1 MPEMR
6 HKFLPGDPVIF
17 CVSKISTEPGPR
29 AEDVYPAA
37 HGDTY
42 SYLVPKFWRV
52 ESLNPDGNLVL
63 VTRRGKRH
71 TVAPNDPRLRAA
83 SLWERWAYGHRFP
96 PRLTPREPT
105 PLDGVLQDSI
115 S

>member
-1 MPEMR
+1 MR

-52 ESLNPDGNLVL
+52 ESLSADGKVVL
-63 VTRRGKRH
+63 ITRRGKRH
-71 TVAPNDPRLRAA
+71 TVVPNDPRLRAA

-96 PRLTPREPT
+96 PRHPPNP
-105 PLDGVLQDSI
+105 PLSPAGILQDTAS
-115 S
+115 

>member
-1 MPEMR
+1 MG

-52 ESLNPDGNLVL
+52 ERLNDDGSLVL

-71 TVAPNDPRLRAA
+71 TVIPDDPRLRAA
-83 SLWERWAYGHRFP
+83 SLWERWTYSHRFP
-96 PRLTPREPT
+96 PRHLPGEPKS
-105 PLDGVLQDSI
+105 PAGVLQNSV